1 MPVLYTFVS
10 RGLDTPLADCTL
22 PNHEANFQEIAL
34 KILKK
39 SNAGP
44 SDLDGKKLTY
54 IYEGH
59 TFNFIGVKNLIFLC
73 VADEAAGRI
82 LPFSFLTEI
91 SEAFAKS
98 FKEDASSESCSVF
111 KTVLAQKMNK
121 YSTIGSVEPS
131 STSPNNANSNA
142 ATGISAGLSG
152 VGTLTPNG
160 TIDLRP
166 SNSSNSAPEETGR
179 PAKVKGVQRGLD
191 EVKGI
196 MAMNTEKVM
205 SRGEALDSLMDKSDT
220 LTHSSERFKSHSRR
234 LRQTLCWAD
243 VKMKIMVVIGGLFL
257 IYLLL
262 ASKCGFSLDCQ

>member
-10 RGLDTPLADCTL
+10 RGLEVLTDCTL
-22 PNHEANFQEIAL
+22 PNHEANFQEISL

-44 SDLDGKKLTY
+44 MDLDGKKLTY

-59 TFNFIGVKNLIFLC
+59 TFNFIGVKTLIFLC

-82 LPFSFLTEI
+82 LPFNFLNEI
-91 SEAFAKS
+91 SES
-98 FKEDASSESCSVF
+98 FGKNYKEDTPADACGAF

-121 YSTIGSVEPS
+121 YSTIGSVEPP
-131 STSPNNANSNA
+131 SPTVGSP
-142 ATGISAGLSG
+142 AGLSG

-166 SNSSNSAPEETGR
+166 SSNAHNNNNSSSANGELDSEGR
-179 PAKVKGVQRGLD
+179 PTKVKSLQKNLE
-191 EVKGI
+191 EVKGL
-196 MAMNTEKVM
+196 MAMNIEKVM
-205 SRGEALDSLMDKSDT
+205 QRGEALDSLMDKSDT

-243 VKMKIMVVIGGLFL
+243 TKMKLVVMFGVLFL
-257 IYLLL
+257 IYLFL